1 MRDISILTVMFMV
14 LTGCTHNLSLKI
26 TDMGAMADPE
36 FDNALIINVA
46 IDSCNRSGGGTVVS
60 IKRNGRSLAGK
71 RQFPLKEIIGNYIP
85 LISNHIEYY
94 R

>member
-1 MRDISILTVMFMV
+1 MGQALVSSEKRQFP
-14 LTGCTHNLSLKI
+14 LK
-26 TDMGAMADPE
+26 
-36 FDNALIINVA
+36 
-46 IDSCNRSGGGTVVS
+46 GTVVS

>member
-1 MRDISILTVMFMV
+1 MWGKRWFPWRKRQFP
-14 LTGCTHNLSLKI
+14 LK
-26 TDMGAMADPE
+26 
-36 FDNALIINVA
+36 
-46 IDSCNRSGGGTVVS
+46 GTVVS

>member
-1 MRDISILTVMFMV
+1 MLWYSKGLRDGLAKEREV
-14 LTGCTHNLSLKI
+14 K
-26 TDMGAMADPE
+26 
-36 FDNALIINVA
+36 
-46 IDSCNRSGGGTVVS
+46 GTVVS